1 MIVAIDGP
9 AGSGKSTTAKLV
21 GMKMNFLYIDT
32 GAMYRAMTVKVKK
45 SGVGYDD
52 RDGIC
57 SLLPDTVIDQRI
69 DEITGDTKT
78 FLDGVDVSQE
88 IRTPEISKGV
98 TSVCEI
104 KEVREKLVSLQR
116 EMGKKKNVI
125 LDGRDIGT
133 VVFPDADIKFFMV
146 ADIDIRAK
154 RRLAELNA
162 KGIDTTFEEVRNDIE
177 RRDKRDSSRSNS
189 PLKPAEDAILI
200 DTGDLTIQEQS
211 EIIFNYIMQRS

>member
-1 MIVAIDGP
+1 M
-9 AGSGKSTTAKLV
+9 
-21 GMKMNFLYIDT
+21 
-32 GAMYRAMTVKVKK
+32 
-45 SGVGYDD
+45 
-52 RDGIC
+52 
-57 SLLPDTVIDQRI
+57 
-69 DEITGDTKT
+69 
-78 FLDGVDVSQE
+78 SQE

>member
-32 GAMYRAMTVKVKK
+32 GAMYRAMTVKVKN
-45 SGVGYDD
+45 SGVGYGDAK
-52 RDGIC
+52 GIL

-78 FLDGVDVSQE
+78 FLDGADVSQE